1 MSIEDLAQVNV
12 SSVSK
17 TEQPLA
23 DAAAAI
29 YVIDRDDIVQS
40 GAATLPEMLRLAPN
54 LQTFQTSPAEWV
66 VTARGLSGNPAA
78 QTFSN
83 KLLVLIDGRPV
94 YTPLFSG
101 VYWDLPDVLPDNV
114 DRIEV
119 ISGPGATL
127 WGANAVNGVINVITR
142 PSTAMS
148 RFHADVRAGPDR
160 QLAGLRFTGT
170 AGDSLGFEVH
180 ARAMREDA
188 ALLAGGASAEDPWE
202 RLGGGF
208 RLDWTPSATDQLSI
222 QGELFEGRLH
232 QPGDAKEDI
241 AGGHVVV
248 RWKHRTS
255 DTGELQAQAF
265 YDRIER
271 DARPEGGRFFVDTYD
286 AEFQHSSQVAE
297 RHQLVFGAGARIA
310 AYEIAGTSALFF
322 DPPSRDLFIANAFV
336 QDSFALTP
344 NLTATAGLKVEHLPY
359 AGTSVLPE
367 FRLAWK
373 PAPAMLLWSAVS
385 RAVRSPTPFDV
396 EVQERAG
403 AVSLSGNPQFRTEKL
418 TASSWARAC
427 SRRPGCRSRQRCSTT
442 ATTTCA
448 PSRSCRGRGFRWVG
462 ETASKAMPTGSR
474 LGPTGIRLRGGSS
487 QRVRRFSSKTSNSNP
502 APREFSGRRSSAAT
516 RLTRSSGLR

>member
-1 MSIEDLAQVNV
+1 MIRTCGWPLLGAALAASPAAAQTLDELRTMSIEDLAQVNV

-344 NLTATAGLKVEHLPY
+344 NLTATAGLKVEHLP
-359 AGTSVLPE
+359 
-367 FRLAWK
+367 
-373 PAPAMLLWSAVS
+373 
-385 RAVRSPTPFDV
+385 
-396 EVQERAG
+396 
-403 AVSLSGNPQFRTEKL
+403 
-418 TASSWARAC
+418 
-427 SRRPGCRSRQRCSTT
+427 
-442 ATTTCA
+442 
-448 PSRSCRGRGFRWVG
+448 
-462 ETASKAMPTGSR
+462 
-474 LGPTGIRLRGGSS
+474 
-487 QRVRRFSSKTSNSNP
+487 
-502 APREFSGRRSSAAT
+502 
-516 RLTRSSGLR
+516 